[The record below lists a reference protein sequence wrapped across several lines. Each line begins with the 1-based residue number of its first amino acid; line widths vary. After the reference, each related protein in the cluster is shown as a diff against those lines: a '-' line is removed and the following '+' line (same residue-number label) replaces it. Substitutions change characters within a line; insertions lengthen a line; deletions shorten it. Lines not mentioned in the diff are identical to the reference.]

1 MFLKL
6 PRVISL
12 LNFIF
17 FTRAFTWNCD
27 TCMENVKTVA
37 MAYNTKKGQKEF
49 FDAIYHGFC
58 EDKSLR
64 TLFFQSNEKCRAH
77 FKFHVP
83 DVVNILTSRIE
94 SIAFE
99 ICDNWF
105 YHVESNGNNAYTSC
119 KKK

>member
-1 MFLKL
+1 M
-6 PRVISL
+6 

-37 MAYNTKKGQKEF
+37 MAYNTKKGKEEF
-49 FDAIYHGFC
+49 FDAINHGFC
-58 EDKSLR
+58 EDIKLQ
-64 TLFFQSNEKCRAH
+64 TLFFETEAESLDCWTYFQYYVRRV
-77 FKFHVP
+77 VP
-83 DVVNILTSRIE
+83 ILTSRIE
-94 SIAFE
+94 SIAYE